1 MNRRSRRVQVR
12 LDAGGLTDVRDEEL
26 HAILRGADDIVGRGG
41 RNLLKLILR
50 GSKAKRIRELGL
62 DSSPVHGFFSQ
73 LSDEGAMQRIDW
85 TILNGYLSFF
95 YDGRLPLLEF
105 TQKGWEIEREN
116 YADELLAGFDELLQ
130 QGPPFDMEYLKDR
143 DRQMILLL
151 LDKVEATDRPDY
163 VPLLEA
169 WREIDYKK
177 VRQRISNVIRRL
189 LPQDA

>member
-1 MNRRSRRVQVR
+1 MPVR
-12 LDAGGLTDVRDEEL
+12 LNAGDLTDVRDEEL

-41 RNLLKLILR
+41 RNLLKSLLR
-50 GSKAKRIRELGL
+50 GSKAKRVRDLGL
-62 DSSPVHGFFSQ
+62 DHSPVHGFFSQ
-73 LSDEGAMQRIDW
+73 LSDEEVAQRVDW
-85 TILNGYLSFF
+85 TILNGYLSVF
-95 YDGRLPLLEF
+95 YDGRLPLLQY

-151 LDKVEATDRPDY
+151 LDKVETTGNADH

-177 VRQRISNVIRRL
+177 VRQRISNVIQQL
-189 LPQDA
+189 LPHGA